1 MSLLLLQSIC
11 LLGLLYVVV
20 LPMKTILIIK
30 QILQIEFNSNL
41 LNHD

>member
-1 MSLLLLQSIC
+1 MSLLLFQSIY
-11 LLGLLYVVV
+11 LLGLSYVVV
-20 LPMKTILIIK
+20 LPVKTILIIK